1 MRGAISFETTISS
14 DTIKIPEEYR
24 DAMPS
29 HALVMV
35 IEFEKQGKYRARLG
49 NGVKKISAPHIDTI
63 GWKFNREEANA
74 R

>member
-1 MRGAISFETTISS
+1 MLEAISFETTISS

-24 DAMPS
+24 GVVPA

-35 IEFEKQGKYRARLG
+35 MEFEKHGKYRPRSG
-49 NGVKKISAPHIDTI
+49 SGPKKISAPHIDTV
-63 GWKFNREEANA
+63 GWKFNRDDANE